1 MVHINTKYLTSTLKK
16 YIIICRPLTILLA
29 TIFLFG
35 SIKIIAQKIKVVTT
49 LTDLRSI
56 TEEIGGERVD
66 VFSIATGYQNPHF
79 VDPKPS
85 YIIKLSR
92 ADMFVTVGLDLE
104 IGWSIP
110 LLQNSRNAKIQIGS
124 KGYVDASAN
133 IPLMQIPDNVSRAG
147 GDIHI
152 FGNPHYWLDPVR
164 GKLIAQNIYQ
174 GLVRVS
180 PENENYFKKNLENFQ
195 QKIDVKM
202 EEWKSKM
209 SKYEVAKIIAYHNQW
224 CYFENQFGIQILDFL
239 EPKPGIPPSPSQ
251 LVNVINKVKENDIK
265 VIIISPYFT
274 NKSAKVVAR
283 ETGVEVVVFA
293 TSVEANTEVDNYF
306 ELFDYNIEK
315 LIEALEK

>member
-1 MVHINTKYLTSTLKK
+1 MKK
-16 YIIICRPLTILLA
+16 YIIICKPLTILLPIIA
-29 TIFLFG
+29 LFG
-35 SIKIIAQKIKVVTT
+35 SIEITAQKIKVVTT

-56 TEEIGGERVD
+56 TEEIGGEKVE

-104 IGWSIP
+104 IGWSVP

-180 PENENYFKKNLENFQ
+180 PKNENYFQKNLENFH

-202 EEWKSKM
+202 KEWKSKM
-209 SKYEVAKIIAYHNQW
+209 SKYEGAKIIAYHNQW
-224 CYFENQFGIQILDFL
+224 CYFENQFGLKIVDFL

-251 LVNVINKVKENDIK
+251 LVKVIDQVKENDIK

-283 ETGVEVVVFA
+283 ETRVEVVVFA
-293 TSVEANTEVDNYF
+293 TSVEANTEVNNYF
-306 ELFDYNIEK
+306 DLFDYNIEK

>member
-1 MVHINTKYLTSTLKK
+1 MVHINTKYLTNTLKK

-49 LTDLRSI
+49 LTDLKSI

-104 IGWSIP
+104 IGWSVP

-180 PENENYFKKNLENFQ
+180 PENENYFQKNLENFQ

-202 EEWKSKM
+202 KEWKSKM
-209 SKYEVAKIIAYHNQW
+209 SKYEGAKIIAYHNQW
-224 CYFENQFGIQILDFL
+224 CYFENQFGLKIVDFL

-251 LVNVINKVKENDIK
+251 LVKVIDQVKENDIK

-283 ETGVEVVVFA
+283 ETRVEVVVFA
-293 TSVEANTEVDNYF
+293 TSVEANTEVNNYF
-306 ELFDYNIEK
+306 DLFDYNIKK

>member
-1 MVHINTKYLTSTLKK
+1 MTNTIRKHIIN
-16 YIIICRPLTILLA
+16 CRPLTILSA

-35 SIKIIAQKIKVVTT
+35 SIEIIAQKIKVVTT
-49 LTDLRSI
+49 LTDLKSI
-56 TEEIGGERVD
+56 TKEIGGEKVD
-66 VFSIATGYQNPHF
+66 VFSIAAGYQNPHF

-104 IGWSIP
+104 IGWSVP
-110 LLQNSRNAKIQIGS
+110 LLQNSRNAKIQKRS
-124 KGYVDASAN
+124 RGYVDASAN
-133 IPLMQIPDNVSRAG
+133 IPLMQVPDNVSRAG

-164 GKLIAQNIYQ
+164 GKRIAQNIYQ

-180 PENENYFKKNLENFQ
+180 PENEKYFKENLENFL

-202 EEWKSKM
+202 KEWKSKM
-209 SKYEVAKIIAYHNQW
+209 SKYEGVKIIAYHNQW
-224 CYFENQFGIQILDFL
+224 CYFESQFGLQIVDFM

-251 LVNVINKVKENDIK
+251 LVKVIDKVNENDIK

-274 NKSAKVVAR
+274 NKSAKVVVR
-283 ETGVEVVVFA
+283 ETGAKIVEFA
-293 TSVEANTEVDNYF
+293 TSVEAYTEVINYF
-306 ELFDYNIEK
+306 DLFDYNIK
-315 LIEALEK
+315 KIIEALEK

>member
-1 MVHINTKYLTSTLKK
+1 MKK
-16 YIIICRPLTILLA
+16 YIIICKPLTILFSIIA
-29 TIFLFG
+29 LFG
-35 SIKIIAQKIKVVTT
+35 SIEISAQKIKVVTT

-56 TEEIGGERVD
+56 TDEIGGEKVD
-66 VFSIATGYQNPHF
+66 VFSIATGFQNPHF

-104 IGWSIP
+104 IGWSVP

-180 PENENYFKKNLENFQ
+180 PENENYFQKNLENFQ

-202 EEWKSKM
+202 KEWKSKM
-209 SKYEVAKIIAYHNQW
+209 SKYEGAKIIAYHNQW
-224 CYFENQFGIQILDFL
+224 CYFENQFGLKIVDFL

-251 LVNVINKVKENDIK
+251 LVKVINQVKENDIK

-283 ETGVEVVVFA
+283 ETRVEVVVFA
-293 TSVEANTEVDNYF
+293 TSVEANTEVNNYF
-306 ELFDYNIEK
+306 DLFDYNIKK

>member
-56 TEEIGGERVD
+56 TEEIGGEKVD

-104 IGWSIP
+104 IGWSVP

-174 GLVRVS
+174 GLIRVS
-180 PENENYFKKNLENFQ
+180 PENENYFQKNLENFH

-202 EEWKSKM
+202 KEWKSKM
-209 SKYEVAKIIAYHNQW
+209 SKYEGAKIIAYHNQW
-224 CYFENQFGIQILDFL
+224 CYFENQFGLKIVDFL

-251 LVNVINKVKENDIK
+251 LVKVIDQVKENDIK

-283 ETGVEVVVFA
+283 ETRVEVVVFA
-293 TSVEANTEVDNYF
+293 TSVEANTEVNNYF
-306 ELFDYNIEK
+306 DLFDYNIEK

>member
-1 MVHINTKYLTSTLKK
+1 MKK
-16 YIIICRPLTILLA
+16 YIIICKPLTILLPIIA
-29 TIFLFG
+29 LFG
-35 SIKIIAQKIKVVTT
+35 SIEITAQKIKVVTT

-56 TEEIGGERVD
+56 TEEIGGEKVE

-104 IGWSIP
+104 IGWSVP
-110 LLQNSRNAKIQIGS
+110 LLQNSRNAKIQKGRI
-124 KGYVDASAN
+124 GYVDASVN
-133 IPLMQIPDNVSRAG
+133 IPLMQVPENISRAG

-152 FGNPHYWLDPVR
+152 YGNPHYWLDPVR

-180 PENENYFKKNLENFQ
+180 PENENYFQKNLENFQ

-202 EEWKSKM
+202 KEWKSKM
-209 SKYEVAKIIAYHNQW
+209 SKYEGAKIIAYHNQW
-224 CYFENQFGIQILDFL
+224 CYFENQFGLQIMDFL

-251 LVNVINKVKENDIK
+251 LVKVIDQVNENDIK

-293 TSVEANTEVDNYF
+293 TSVEANAEVNNYF